1 MVIENVLEYGKA
13 MAQFSEMFPKISPE
27 GIDKILRRNDG
38 DVESTMEMLLA
49 ISSDEDRFLPLF
61 EVNDDA
67 AKDESKQGKPFHR
80 SPRPPSYREALQ
92 CPSMSSER
100 LRPAVKKNVPPSI
113 PSPSLR
119 YLRARNSGETNSFGR
134 HANHREISQIEEDAH
149 IARQLQKN
157 EIFQRKP
164 RNLAAARSPSPTH
177 VYLSS
182 FQGAPLSLNDP
193 NDEEF
198 GGVGISSSSDYE
210 GPTSDFGFLP
220 GDENSNSTRG
230 WVASAASKP
239 RQKGKQSFTNGL
251 ASVTNW
257 CRSKFKKIDNGTAR
271 DYRPKIGSTNRS
283 FSLSENNETL
293 LEAPHSN
300 K

>member
-1 MVIENVLEYGKA
+1 
-13 MAQFSEMFPKISPE
+13 MAQFGEMFPKISPE
-27 GIDKILRRNDG
+27 VIDKILRRNDG

-67 AKDESKQGKPFHR
+67 KDRHGQEKAFST
-80 SPRPPSYREALQ
+80 SPCPPSYREALQ
-92 CPSMSSER
+92 CPSMNSER
-100 LRPAVKKNVPPSI
+100 LRPPMIGNLCAPPSI
-113 PSPSLR
+113 PSPSIR

-149 IARQLQKN
+149 LARQLQKN

-164 RNLAAARSPSPTH
+164 RNRTTERNSPSPTH

-182 FQGAPLSLNDP
+182 FQGENSPLSV

-198 GGVGISSSSDYE
+198 GGTGISSSGEYE
-210 GPTSDFGFLP
+210 GPSADFGFLP
-220 GDENSNSTRG
+220 DQRDENSNSNRG

-239 RQKGKQSFTNGL
+239 RQKSVLVGKQSLTNGL

-271 DYRPKIGSTNRS
+271 DCRPKIGSTNRS
-283 FSLSENNETL
+283 FSLSENNE
-293 LEAPHSN
+293 
-300 K
+300 